1 MAGDEERIQAGSS
14 ADKIADVNERCN
26 MKTQWMLAIA
36 GLIVATSVEAQTSQP
51 RTRIQGN
58 TEINVS
64 TQNTTAIA
72 TGENNV
78 ARNRI
83 GVVQGNKRGD
93 TKITVNAGNV
103 TTVVGGR
110 NKKACTNIG
119 GVVSDECK

>member
-1 MAGDEERIQAGSS
+1 M
-14 ADKIADVNERCN
+14 KI
-26 MKTQWMLAIA
+26 QWMIGPVLV
-36 GLIVATSVEAQTSQP
+36 LVTSAAAAQTSQSG
-51 RTRIQGN
+51 THIKGN

-83 GVVQGNKRGD
+83 GVVQGSKQGNTR
-93 TKITVNAGNV
+93 INVNAGNV

-110 NKKACTNIG
+110 NKRACTNIG

>member
-1 MAGDEERIQAGSS
+1 MMRYGVLGITLLMVAGG
-14 ADKIADVNERCN
+14 
-26 MKTQWMLAIA
+26 
-36 GLIVATSVEAQTSQP
+36 ATAQTSQ

-58 TEINVS
+58 TEINVT

-83 GVVQGNKRGD
+83 GVIQGDKKGD
-93 TKITVNAGNV
+93 TKINVNAAKV
-103 TTVVGGR
+103 TTVVSGR

-119 GVVSDECK
+119 GIVSDECK

>member
-1 MAGDEERIQAGSS
+1 MAASV
-14 ADKIADVNERCN
+14 ADAQVSQR
-26 MKTQWMLAIA
+26 TQIK
-36 GLIVATSVEAQTSQP
+36 
-51 RTRIQGN
+51 GN

-64 TQNTTAIA
+64 TENTTAIA

-83 GVVQGNKRGD
+83 GVVKGNKTGNTR
-93 TKITVNAGNV
+93 INVNAANV

-119 GVVSDECK
+119 SIVSDDCK

>member
-1 MAGDEERIQAGSS
+1 MKIRYDVLGIALLLASGS
-14 ADKIADVNERCN
+14 ALGQI
-26 MKTQWMLAIA
+26 
-36 GLIVATSVEAQTSQP
+36 SQ

-64 TQNTTAIA
+64 TENTTAIA
-72 TGENNV
+72 TGENTV

-83 GVVQGNKRGD
+83 GVIQGDKKGD
-93 TKITVNAGNV
+93 TRINVNAANV

-119 GVVSDECK
+119 SVVSDECK

>member
-1 MAGDEERIQAGSS
+1 
-14 ADKIADVNERCN
+14 
-26 MKTQWMLAIA
+26 MKNQWVIGTVLV
-36 GLIVATSVEAQTSQP
+36 LVSTVVAAQTSQSG
-51 RTRIQGN
+51 THIKGN

-64 TQNTTAIA
+64 TQNTTAVA
-72 TGENNV
+72 TGQNNV

-103 TTVVGGR
+103 TTVASGR

-119 GVVSDECK
+119 GVVRDECK